1 LRRCREDSKSPTSL
15 AAVGLLLC
23 GWS

>member
-1 LRRCREDSKSPTSL
+1 LRHCREDSKSPTSP